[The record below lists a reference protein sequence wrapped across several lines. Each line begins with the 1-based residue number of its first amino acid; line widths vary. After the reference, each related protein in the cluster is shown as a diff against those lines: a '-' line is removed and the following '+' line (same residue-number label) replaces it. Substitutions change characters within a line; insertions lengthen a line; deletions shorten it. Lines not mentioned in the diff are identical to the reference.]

1 LSAELYFKTSKLR
14 LPINSVRIKFSNQ
27 MNTTSPKIAR
37 ESRAQRSL
45 ICGKNSFF
53 ACFLLLIIL
62 VGIPAP
68 AQVAPPISAQAAPP
82 EVPQDSLGRT
92 TPRGAVLG
100 FLSVAAKN
108 DDETAARYLN
118 TRLKDDKAAE
128 LARQL
133 FVVLNRGLP
142 ANLNQLSN
150 RPEGSLADPL
160 QPNLEQI
167 GSIPGRDGNVEILLE
182 RIDRGAAG
190 SVWLF
195 SRRTLDSIP
204 DLYKQVNTKPIEN
217 VLPEFLTETKIANIP
232 LFGWFSVFIGLP
244 SIYLLTGLLDQLL
257 SRIAGQ
263 LRRRLRGK
271 PDLPNPKVLLGP
283 IRLLVVVFVI
293 RVMLS
298 RYNFTLLQRQF
309 WSTAATLIGI
319 AAFVWIFIRLSA
331 GVEWLIRRRLAR
343 HNNTGM
349 YSVLRL
355 GRRLVDILAIFVGGF
370 VALYH
375 FGVNPTAALAG
386 LGVGGIAVALA
397 AQKTLE
403 NFIGGTSIIL
413 DRVVRVGDTVKIGD
427 ALGTVEDIGLRSMR
441 IRTLGRT
448 VVSVPNGQIAN
459 VSLENISMRDKFW
472 CRQELNLH
480 RETTGSQMRSFIDA
494 LMKQLAQNP
503 LIERTSFRVSF
514 FRIGP
519 FSLDVEV
526 FAYFFARD
534 WNHFLEMQA
543 ELLLEIMELR
553 ESNGIQIAIQPQE
566 VRLTAQTE
574 TKGPLADVSRALARG
589 SATGKP

>member
-1 LSAELYFKTSKLR
+1 
-14 LPINSVRIKFSNQ
+14 
-27 MNTTSPKIAR
+27 MNTSPKIAR

-45 ICGKNSFF
+45 ICVRNSFV
-53 ACFLLLIIL
+53 ACFFLLVISG
-62 VGIPAP
+62 GIPAP
-68 AQVAPPISAQAAPP
+68 AQVATPIPAQAAPP
-82 EVPQDSLGRT
+82 EVPEDSLGRT
-92 TPRGAVLG
+92 TPRGTVLG

-118 TRLKDDKAAE
+118 TRLKGDKAAE
-128 LARQL
+128 LAHQL
-133 FVVLNRGLP
+133 SVVLNRGLP

-167 GSIPGRDGNVEILLE
+167 GSISGRDGNVEILLE
-182 RIDRGAAG
+182 RMDRGAAG

-204 DLYKQVNTKPIEN
+204 DLYKEVNTKPIEN
-217 VLPEFLTETKIANIP
+217 GLPEFLTKTKIANIP
-232 LFGWFSVFIGLP
+232 LFGWFAVFIGLP
-244 SIYLLTGLLDQLL
+244 SIYLLTGLLDRLV

-271 PDLPNPKVLLGP
+271 SDLPNPQVSLGP
-283 IRLLVVVFVI
+283 IRLLVLVLVI

-309 WSTAATLIGI
+309 WSSAATLTAI

-331 GVEWLIRRRLAR
+331 GIEWVIRRRLAR
-343 HNNTGM
+343 HNNMGL

-355 GRRLVDILAIFVGGF
+355 GRRLVDILAVFIGGF
-370 VALYH
+370 IALYH

-459 VSLENISMRDKFW
+459 ASLENISMRDKFW
-472 CRQELNLH
+472 FRQDLNLH
-480 RETTGSQMRSFIDA
+480 KETTGSQMRSFIEGVNNLLGQHPA
-494 LMKQLAQNP
+494 V
-503 LIERTSFRVSF
+503 ERSSFRVSF
-514 FRIGP
+514 LRFGP
-519 FSLDVEV
+519 YSLDAEI
-526 FAYFFARD
+526 FAYLFARD
-534 WNHFLEMQA
+534 WNHFMQMQG
-543 ELLLEIMELR
+543 ELLLQIMELR
-553 ESNGIQIAIQPQE
+553 ESIGIEIAIQPQE
-566 VRLTAQTE
+566 VRLSGQTE
-574 TKGPLADVSRALARG
+574 GDRPLAEDGPRMPDEE
-589 SATGKP
+589 TGINRL